1 MIDQIIINGVASFDD
16 FQANL
21 KERNI
26 EAPAKKSIKETVPF
40 SNIVYDFSA
49 INGELF
55 WEERTLE
62 YTLEIIRN
70 TPEELEIAKSQL
82 MAWLMNISNA
92 DIYDTFLTGFHYKG
106 TFSEIKFD
114 DEVEKSTVTVK
125 FSAFPFAIANEATV
139 YTFDIGASAEI
150 SKTINNGSAHRI
162 SPTISTTVPIT
173 VTIGD
178 DSYAIATGETT
189 SDYFKLP
196 AGSTALFIKNT
207 SNEAGAITIKFYEE
221 IF

>member
-40 SNIVYDFSA
+40 SNVVYDFSK
-49 INGELF
+49 INGECY
-55 WEERTLE
+55 WEERALE
-62 YTLEIIRN
+62 YTLEIIRD

-92 DIYDTFLTGFHYKG
+92 DIFDTILTGFHYKG
-106 TFSEIKFD
+106 TFDEIKFN

-125 FSAFPFAIANEATV
+125 FSAYPYAIANEATV
-139 YTFDIGASAEI
+139 YNFDIEASAEI
-150 SKTINNGSAHRI
+150 SKTINNRSAHRI
-162 SPTISTTVPIT
+162 SPTVSTTVPIT
-173 VTIGD
+173 ITIGD
-178 DSYAIATGETT
+178 ESYAIAAGETT

-196 AGSTALFIKNT
+196 AGSTALIIKNT
-207 SNEAGAITIKFYEE
+207 SDEAGTTTIKFYEE